1 MVIVNTITQSG
12 YTQSVHSVTIVTLM
26 IEHCLTVFFD
36 VSDHQHSLISVADFS
51 KLVSE
56 MNNSEDI

>member
-1 MVIVNTITQSG
+1 MLIVNTITQSG

-51 KLVSE
+51 K
-56 MNNSEDI
+56 